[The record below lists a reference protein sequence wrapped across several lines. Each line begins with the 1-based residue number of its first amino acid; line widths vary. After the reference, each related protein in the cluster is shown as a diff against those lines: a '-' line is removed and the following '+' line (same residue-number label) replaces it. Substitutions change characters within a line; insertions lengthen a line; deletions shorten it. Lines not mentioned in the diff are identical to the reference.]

1 MVSKENPIRLYEAL
15 FLLQQADVAGD
26 FPAAVEHVRDLFNRA
41 GAELLMLRK
50 WDERRLAYE
59 IKGQKR
65 GTFLL
70 AYFRAAG
77 TAIRTLEHDSNLS
90 ETVLRMQVIKG
101 DHIGEVELEA
111 ARKDADLSLEVKLR
125 SEQAPSQTAPSQ
137 TAPSPE
143 QAAARTAPADVVTDK
158 PADAGQPVAAEGES

>member
-1 MVSKENPIRLYEAL
+1 MVSKENPIRLYESL

-125 SEQAPSQTAPSQ
+125 SEQAPSQTAPS
-137 TAPSPE
+137 PE